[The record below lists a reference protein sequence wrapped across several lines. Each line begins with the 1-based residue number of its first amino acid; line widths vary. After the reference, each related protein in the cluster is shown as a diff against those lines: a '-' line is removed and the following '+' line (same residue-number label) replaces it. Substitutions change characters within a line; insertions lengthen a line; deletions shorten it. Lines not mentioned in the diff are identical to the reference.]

1 MGGDPESGGE
11 VGKLSS
17 KSHLWDRQTP
27 ADLHSALIRSPASAR

>member
-11 VGKLSS
+11 VGKLSC

-27 ADLHSALIRSPASAR
+27 ADRIRR